1 MIAAGRSETF
11 VPIDT
16 ENIEEDQLQKIQ
28 ALATETWKTHG
39 ALDAVVSADGDS
51 DRPLILGVE
60 PGPGDTV
67 RGDRKKDQR
76 LTSRP
81 YMPLASLPTA
91 MVTFQLPASSASI
104 ATL

>member
-1 MIAAGRSETF
+1 MSPALRRLRAAPPLGRRGSRGPGGGTPRSTVRPE
-11 VPIDT
+11 IEAD
-16 ENIEEDQLQKIQ
+16 EED
-28 ALATETWKTHG
+28 ERDPD
-39 ALDAVVSADGDS
+39 LDD
-51 DRPLILGVE
+51 LVE

-81 YMPLASLPTA
+81 YTPLASLPTA